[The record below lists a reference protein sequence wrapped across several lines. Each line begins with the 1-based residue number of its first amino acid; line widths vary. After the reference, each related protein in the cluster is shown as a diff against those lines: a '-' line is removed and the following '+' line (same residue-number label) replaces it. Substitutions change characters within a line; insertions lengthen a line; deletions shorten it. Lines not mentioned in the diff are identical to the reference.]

1 MPLNIMDI
9 TSEVTV
15 YEGDLPL
22 DQAQIDKLVKI
33 VLKRLA
39 EQQREAEQLREATRL
54 RREAAPGIALK
65 E

>member
-1 MPLNIMDI
+1 MPLNIMDM

-39 EQQREAEQLREATRL
+39 EQQREVEQLREATKL